1 MASPTPTCILC
12 HKTIES
18 GASYKTVCCGTVM
31 HAACLSMRLKCNIT
45 TCPTCQHELWPDHDT
60 SSDYSPSSE
69 ESDDHD
75 YKEDANGIDTK
86 AEKI

>member
-1 MASPTPTCILC
+1 MASPTPMCILC

-18 GASYKTVCCGTVM
+18 DASYKTICCGTVM

-45 TCPTCQHELWPDHDT
+45 TCPSCQHELWPDDS

-86 AEKI
+86 TEKI